1 MVLFTL
7 LGVIALIQRERRKN
21 NNTHSGQDGKVD
33 QSDSDGREVDDGDP
47 LVDSS
52 PEEPITSHSSD
63 DWSDNVI
70 LGDLSEWRAD
80 VLHALNGVMSKFKD
94 DSLQTPAHVAS
105 DLSVDVPQ
113 VPVHAAVECGVND
126 FPNNTVCVTSDC
138 SVDVPETI
146 CPTTD
151 CTVDVPKTA
160 VCVTSDCSVDVPK
173 TVYPTTDSNVD
184 VRKTAVCVT
193 PDCSVDVPKTVCP
206 TSDYTVD
213 VPKPTVCVTSDCSVD
228 VSETVCP
235 TTDCTVDVR
244 KTTVCVAPDCSV
256 DVPKTV
262 DPTTD
267 YSVDVRKTTVCVTPD
282 CSVDVPET
290 VDPTTDYSVDF
301 PNNTVCVTPDCS
313 VDVPKTVDPTTD
325 YSVDVR
331 KTTVCVTPDCS
342 VDVPETVYPT
352 TDSNV
357 DVRKTTVCVA
367 PDCSVDVPK
376 TVGPTANYSIDV
388 RKTTVCV
395 APDCSVDVSET
406 VCPTTDCSVDVRK
419 TTVCVAPDCS
429 VDVPKTDG
437 PTANYSV
444 DVRKTTVCVA
454 PDCSVDAPKTVD
466 PTTDCTVDVRKTT
479 VCVAPDCSVDVPKAT
494 VCSVASCRVD
504 VPQAT
509 VCATF
514 NNEDEAP
521 SDEFYFETN
530 SEDGPPLAKFCAKP
544 KSEDEAPPAKFC
556 AKPKSKD
563 EAPQAKFHS
572 EPESDYESLPS
583 EFYAEF
589 DSVDDALVFCAE
601 PDYNSAVPQAP
612 VCETED
618 TTVSPQSN
626 QKKNSKIIEI
636 NSESYEIGTQLGRGG
651 FGTVYAA
658 TRLKDGLQGGF
669 SKPIPLEV
677 ALLMRATQGPRVP
690 EIIQLLDWE
699 DQRDHYRMVLERPVP
714 CQSLHHFIRSYK
726 GDIEE
731 GLAQI
736 IMRQAVTA
744 AQACCRRGV
753 LHRDIKPDNFL
764 ITLDTFELK
773 LIDFGCGEILTDEAY
788 RLYAGTTEFCPPEYF
803 MTGMYHGE
811 PATVWSLGV
820 LLYLILCKKF
830 PQRGDLW
837 KLNEHNWTKE
847 GLSQDVHSSIYEVG
861 IQLSARFGTVYAATR
876 LSDDVQVAV
885 KFVSKKNKKLLNIA
899 CYPKPVPLELALL
912 ARANEGPRVP
922 EIIQLLDWQEESEH
936 YVMILERVV
945 PSEDLDWFVLSQM
958 TEIQENMAWVIMR
971 QVTTAAQMCC
981 RRGVLHRDLTPESFQ
996 INPDTLELKLINF
1009 GCGEIL
1015 TDAAYTSF
1023 TGAEQYCPPEY
1034 LITGEY
1040 HGKPATVWSLGIFLF
1055 TVLFG
1060 DFPAKR
1066 DLDQI
1071 NNYMWAKAGLSK
1083 ECCHFMSCC
1092 LQSDPRQRIE
1102 LEKLNLHNWFKKK
1115 KMV

>member
-1 MVLFTL
+1 M
-7 LGVIALIQRERRKN
+7 ES
-21 NNTHSGQDGKVD
+21 THSVYNVTKARPNWPNR
-33 QSDSDGREVDDGDP
+33 DSIAIKSREVDDGDP

-126 FPNNTVCVTSDC
+126 FPKNTVCVTPDC

-206 TSDYTVD
+206 TSDCTVD
-213 VPKPTVCVTSDCSVD
+213 VPKTTVCVAPDCSVD
-228 VSETVCP
+228 VPETVCP
-235 TTDCTVDVR
+235 TSDCTDDVP

-282 CSVDVPET
+282 CSVDVPKT
-290 VDPTTDYSVDF
+290 VCPTTDC
-301 PNNTVCVTPDCS
+301 T
-313 VDVPKTVDPTTD
+313 VDVP
-325 YSVDVR
+325 
-331 KTTVCVTPDCS
+331 
-342 VDVPETVYPT
+342 
-352 TDSNV
+352 
-357 DVRKTTVCVA
+357 KTTVCVA
-367 PDCSVDVPK
+367 PDCSVDVPE
-376 TVGPTANYSIDV
+376 
-388 RKTTVCV
+388 TVCV
-395 APDCSVDVSET
+395 DFSQAAVYATSDSE
-406 VCPTTDCSVDVRK
+406 D
-419 TTVCVAPDCS
+419 VAPPAEFYVEPDS
-429 VDVPKTDG
+429 EDV
-437 PTANYSV
+437 
-444 DVRKTTVCVA
+444 
-454 PDCSVDAPKTVD
+454 
-466 PTTDCTVDVRKTT
+466 
-479 VCVAPDCSVDVPKAT
+479 VPPAEFYAE
-494 VCSVASCRVD
+494 SDS
-504 VPQAT
+504 Q
-509 VCATF
+509 
-514 NNEDEAP
+514 DEAP
-521 SDEFYFETN
+521 LVEFYAEPK
-530 SEDGPPLAKFCAKP
+530 SIDEAPPVFHAEP
-544 KSEDEAPPAKFC
+544 ESEDEAPPSKFY
-556 AKPKSKD
+556 
-563 EAPQAKFHS
+563 S
-572 EPESDYESLPS
+572 ELGS
-583 EFYAEF
+583 A
-589 DSVDDALVFCAE
+589 DDAPPAVFCAE
-601 PDYNSAVPQAP
+601 PGRNAAVPQAP

-618 TTVSPQSN
+618 TSVSPQSN
-626 QKKNSKIIEI
+626 QLQNNNLKIIEI
-636 NSESYEIGTQLGRGG
+636 NSESYEIGTQLGQGG

-658 TRLKDGLQGGF
+658 TRLKDGLQVAVKIASRRDTKSIRIDGYP
-669 SKPIPLEV
+669 KPVPLEV
-677 ALLMRATQGPRVP
+677 ALLIQATQGTRVP

-699 DQRDHYRMVLERPVP
+699 DLRDHYRMVLERPIP
-714 CQSLHHFIRSYK
+714 CQSLYDFIRSYN
-726 GDIEE
+726 GTIEE
-731 GLAQI
+731 DLARI

-744 AQACCRRGV
+744 AQTCCRHGV
-753 LHRDIKPDNFL
+753 LHRDIKPENFL
-764 ITLDTFELK
+764 ITLDKLELK
-773 LIDFGCGEILTDEAY
+773 LIDFGCGEILTNKAY
-788 RLYAGTTEFCPPEYF
+788 RLYAGTHNRVQSTRV
-803 MTGMYHGE
+803 YHDRDVPRG
-811 PATVWSLGV
+811 ASNSVVTRV
-820 LLYLILCKKF
+820 LLFIILCKKF
-830 PQRGDLW
+830 PQRQDLW
-837 KLNEHNWTKE
+837 NINENIWTKK
-847 GLSQDVHSSIYEVG
+847 GLSEECCNFICCCMQLDPKKRIELEKLSLHKWLKITDTESDKTAVIDVHSSIYEVG

-1055 TVLFG
+1055 TRRTGPPTKPGFSQGFFLHLSPMEFWFLAAVASGLLMRNSWHSLFSC
-1060 DFPAKR
+1060 R
-1066 DLDQI
+1066 R
-1071 NNYMWAKAGLSK
+1071 LSK
-1083 ECCHFMSCC
+1083 A
-1092 LQSDPRQRIE
+1092 LQYCGRPFWIE
-1102 LEKLNLHNWFKKK
+1102 GELPVFVVRPHALN
-1115 KMV
+1115 